1 MISTT
6 IMAVRCSWQITN
18 PGEVMGNK
26 AVCGRLSWSGPRR
39 MLLIKQDM
47 DFRHRPLGGMMVDL
61 IAPVGHRVEE
71 AGGTSSVN
79 HFSPSIDSST
89 NSTWTYLLTSRF
101 GGAETY

>member
-1 MISTT
+1 MIST
-6 IMAVRCSWQITN
+6 IMAVRCSWQISN

-26 AVCGRLSWSGPRR
+26 AVCGRLSCSGPRR

-71 AGGTSSVN
+71 ARGADRLSTTS
-79 HFSPSIDSST
+79 PP
-89 NSTWTYLLTSRF
+89 
-101 GGAETY
+101 A